1 MPSVVRVFI
10 LSAIVGMSDL
20 ANKDIGHPVKF
31 EDQIKKNKEFLN
43 KPHTGQTYTKNYSLS
58 I

>member
-31 EDQIKKNKEFLN
+31 EVQIKSKEFLN
-43 KPHTGQTYTKNYSLS
+43 VQHTGHTYTKNYSLS